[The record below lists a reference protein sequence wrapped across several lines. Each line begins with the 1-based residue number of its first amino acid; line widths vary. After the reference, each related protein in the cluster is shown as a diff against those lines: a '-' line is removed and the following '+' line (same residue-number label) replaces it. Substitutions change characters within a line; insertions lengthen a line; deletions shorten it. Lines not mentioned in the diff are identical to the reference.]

1 MFSATCNAY
10 AGGSYPNTVP
20 RAYWQ
25 INGADV
31 GFSVHFRGND
41 LAGGASS
48 GLTQRAATV
57 VFYLNYGDT
66 VRIQVKDGQFDLF
79 GANHFCGYLL
89 K

>member
-1 MFSATCNAY
+1 MFSATCNAN
-10 AGGSYPNTVP
+10 ASGSYPNTVP

-25 INGADV
+25 INGADI
-31 GFSVHFRGND
+31 GYSVHFRGND

-48 GLTQRAATV
+48 GLTQRSATV
-57 VFYLNYGDT
+57 VLYLSYGDT